1 MPLRYVD
8 PERRT
13 TPLSRLGSGFA
24 RSRVG
29 QLFAKHV
36 AARTDPVLSRISNG
50 KLNWGALVAP
60 SATLRMN
67 GAKTG
72 EPRETQLAYFHQGRD
87 VIVVASNF
95 GEDHNPQWYHNL
107 VANPDC
113 ELGGEPFHATEVE
126 DPDEYQ
132 RLYQLAERS
141 YGGYRDYRGKTAEQ
155 GRRIPILKLTPTA

>member
-13 TPLSRLGSGFA
+13 TPLSRVAAGFA

-29 QLFAKHV
+29 QLFAKRV
-36 AARTDPVLSRISNG
+36 AARTDPLLSRISHGN
-50 KLNWGALVAP
+50 LSWGALVAP
-60 SATLRMN
+60 SATLRMS

-95 GEDHNPQWYHNL
+95 GEDRNPQWYHNL
-107 VANPDC
+107 LTHPDC
-113 ELGGEPFHATEVE
+113 ELGGERFRATEVQ
-126 DPDEYQ
+126 DPDEYR

-141 YGGYRDYRGKTAEQ
+141 YGGYRDYRGKTAAE
-155 GRRIPILKLTPTA
+155 GRHIPILRLTPAS